1 MAHTRRRL
9 AVPLLGSGTAAL
21 ALAML
26 VALATAGTAAAQTT
40 PAHSGGS
47 SEPVTTVLDTKLTL
61 INDIPD
67 PSPGT
72 EWNPAWLQV
81 HMGQCSLSCNADP
94 NYLKPRTLRP
104 GGFTTQQGRNS
115 IETADITADVT
126 FCKEWRLLTCT
137 EYDVVRIEAANPSPG
152 YPWISIGGNKHKF
165 YEDEEVTISSNG
177 HTFRARRNNDMTGA
191 KDMVVKVVSLS

>member
-21 ALAML
+21 ALALL
-26 VALATAGTAAAQTT
+26 VALAGTADAQTS

-72 EWNPAWLQV
+72 DWNPAWLQV
-81 HMGQCSLSCNADP
+81 HMGQCSLGCNADP
-94 NYLKPRTLRP
+94 NYLKSRTLRP

-115 IETADITADVT
+115 AEYGSADITADVT
-126 FCKEWRLLTCT
+126 FCNEWRLLRCT
-137 EYDVVRIEAANPSPG
+137 EYDVVRIESGNPTRG
-152 YPWISIGGNKHKF
+152 YPWISIGGNFHEF
-165 YEDEEVTISSNG
+165 NEEEEVTITSNG

-191 KDMVVKVVSLS
+191 KDMVVKVVSL